1 MGKGSNPLCSPTK
14 TAEEDED
21 QDVDVEDTNVKKGKW
36 STVNRW
42 HSLPK
47 ASIIES
53 PNDTYAL
60 RERDA
65 GCFSSLDAEDNTTA
79 DADYIPSYRQKR
91 MLEKKKEYMNIP
103 QMSRSEILRQT
114 TSTATR
120 HGISA
125 TAHLAMVADTLSAGG
140 ADMDNF
146 VGSVSTVKR
155 HRLAEREAAATSLH
169 CCIIYL
175 HNVTHSSIQ
184 A

>member
-1 MGKGSNPLCSPTK
+1 MQKEPQEGSIAGRDEVLAARKKNAAMKVTQTCPKNVCSPALAVERATV
-14 TAEEDED
+14 EEDED

-42 HSLPK
+42 DSLPK

-79 DADYIPSYRQKR
+79 DADYIPNYRQKR

-120 HGISA
+120 HGM
-125 TAHLAMVADTLSAGG
+125 H
-140 ADMDNF
+140 
-146 VGSVSTVKR
+146 
-155 HRLAEREAAATSLH
+155 
-169 CCIIYL
+169 
-175 HNVTHSSIQ
+175 
-184 A
+184 